1 MYGISVMSV
10 KSLMETVE
18 SDWGAFAILESVVSA
33 PFYTKVAVWSLF
45 RFWSFSSVICG
56 VWYNFAENQVTSKS
70 GTIDPFG
77 NILFS
82 LLSSILVIFIFMGT
96 WTFTWLEVFIKRVDP
111 FQKMYFGFILVET
124 MNCYAKTSG
133 DS

>member
-1 MYGISVMSV
+1 MYRISVMSV

-56 VWYNFAENQVTSKS
+56 VWYDFAENQVTSKS

-96 WTFTWLEVFIKRVDP
+96 YLNFHMFNY
-111 FQKMYFGFILVET
+111 M
-124 MNCYAKTSG
+124 
-133 DS
+133 

>member
-45 RFWSFSSVICG
+45 RFWSFSNVICG